1 MDAEKRNNNDKRINR
16 KDKPMKPRQQLID
29 EGILNENKIT
39 TKHSIAQFY
48 VDQLEKFANLGIG
61 HSTENN
67 VIVTPALIEI
77 TQERLEKLRPFLK
90 TRKKGET
97 NGTV

>member
-1 MDAEKRNNNDKRINR
+1 
-16 KDKPMKPRQQLID
+16 MKSREQLIN
-29 EGILNENKIT
+29 EGIINESKVF

-48 VDQLEKFANLGIG
+48 VEQLEKFADLGIG

-90 TRKKGET
+90 TRKKGEK